1 MKHTRG
7 MRPRHALPFLIIG
20 VVVLAGVLPVL
31 ASPRPV
37 PVCPPCAGGYYGAQ
51 YEVDSSVAT
60 VQVHEDG
67 SATWV
72 VRNELANESLADRYR
87 ADHEALVASAGGFP
101 HWPDARLENARM
113 EGDTAVYVYRL
124 DEFATPTAGDVL
136 RIDYFREQPGAY
148 IYTQLG
154 ADRITV
160 VGPEGTVATR
170 APRGA
175 EIDGN
180 RIRIDAW
187 NVRGDG
193 PYVTYAESAGPV
205 GEAWSLAAVVGA
217 LWAVVARNLL
227 LLVALPG
234 AVLAGLL
241 RGAVKLVRRMD
252 LDPGGRP
259 HLAGAT
265 AIVGAAVALHPLA
278 AGDTWSLAMVAA
290 AGSLLVAG
298 AGLVVAPTSFRG
310 VVGTALAGLLAG
322 GAVLGGLAL
331 AGVDL
336 AGSQSLVSEFL
347 GAAAVLATFPLG
359 YAAIRGN
366 RRTRIAAWA
375 APVVMFAL
383 GMVLA
388 YPMTQQPRTL
398 FIIIPFVLIGLTA
411 LGTAAAFPMMALGAS
426 LATDEG

>member
-1 MKHTRG
+1 
-7 MRPRHALPFLIIG
+7 MRPRRALALLAVG
-20 VVVLAGVLPVL
+20 LVLVAGVLPVA

-37 PVCPPCAGGYYGAQ
+37 PVCPPCAGGYAGAQ
-51 YEVDSSVAT
+51 YEVTSSTAT
-60 VQVHEDG
+60 VQVHGDG

-72 VRNELANESLADRYR
+72 VRNRLANASLADHYR
-87 ADHEALVASAGGFP
+87 EDHEALVSSAGGFP
-101 HWPDARLENARM
+101 HWEDSGLVRARM
-113 EGDTAVYVYRL
+113 EGRTAVYHYRL
-124 DEFATPTAGDVL
+124 DDFATRAAGGVL
-136 RIDYFREQPGAY
+136 RVEYFREEPGAY
-148 IYTQLG
+148 IYTGLG
-154 ADRITV
+154 ADRLTV

-175 EIDGN
+175 EVDGN

-193 PYVTYAESAGPV
+193 PYVTFAQSGGVV

-227 LLVALPG
+227 LLVAVPG

-241 RGAVKLVRRMD
+241 RGAVRLVRRMD
-252 LDPGGRP
+252 PEPGGRP

-298 AGLVVAPTSFRG
+298 VGVVVAPTSFRG

-331 AGVDL
+331 AGVAL
-336 AGSQSLVSEFL
+336 AGSQSLASEFL
-347 GAAAVLATFPLG
+347 GAAAALATFPLG
-359 YAAIRGN
+359 YAAIRGS
-366 RRTRIAAWA
+366 RRALLATWA
-375 APVVMFAL
+375 VPVATFAL

-398 FIIIPFVLIGLTA
+398 FIIIPFVLVGLTV

-426 LATDEG
+426 LAAESG